1 MDEAKPRDQV
11 KLAVDVMGADGGL
24 DATVGGCAEAR
35 AQGLAAKLCLYGREA
50 EVRPPAEAAGLT
62 GFEVH
67 DADGVVEMD
76 DKPTRAMRR
85 KDTSMWGAIA
95 AVKSGECDGAV
106 SSGNTGALMAV
117 SMLQLRMIE
126 GVERP
131 AITASWPSTTGRS
144 IVLDV
149 GANVEASAMQ
159 LVQFAIMGEA
169 YHHALTGEQHPSVGL
184 LNVGAEEAKGHELI
198 RAAAATLKTA
208 DPDMRFVGFVEGD
221 DISMGQVD
229 VVVTDGFTGNI
240 ALKAAEGTA
249 RMIAAWIK
257 DALTSS
263 LRTKAG
269 ALLMGPGLKDLKA
282 RMDPARMNG
291 APLLGLNG
299 LVVKSHGGADAAGV
313 ASALMI
319 AENLAVH
326 PFQDRI
332 RQTIAEVEARA
343 EAAEAAGEAR
353 GQGDD
358 MQPAAAA
365 E

>member
-1 MDEAKPRDQV
+1 M
-11 KLAVDVMGADGGL
+11 LAVDVMGADGGL

-35 AQGLAAKLCLYGREA
+35 RQGLSASLRLFGD
-50 EVRPPAEAAGLT
+50 EAAVRAAADRFGVT
-62 GFEVH
+62 GYDIRH
-67 DADGVVEMD
+67 TDGVVAMD

-85 KDTSMWGAIA
+85 KDTSMWGAVA
-95 AVKSGECDGAV
+95 AVKAGACDGAV

-149 GANVEASAMQ
+149 GANVEASAAQ

-169 YHHALTGEQHPSVGL
+169 YHRALTGEAHPTVGL
-184 LNVGAEEAKGHELI
+184 LNVGEEEAKGHELI
-198 RAAAATLKTA
+198 RAAAATLRDA
-208 DPDMRFVGFVEGD
+208 DPEMRFVGFVEGD
-221 DISMGQVD
+221 DISLGEVD

-249 RMIAAWIK
+249 RMIAAWIR
-257 DALTSS
+257 DALTTSV
-263 LRTKAG
+263 RTKAG

-299 LVVKSHGGADAAGV
+299 LVVKSHGGADASGV

-319 AENLAVH
+319 AESLAGN
-326 PFQDRI
+326 PFRDRI
-332 RQTIAEVEARA
+332 RQTVADVEARA
-343 EAAEAAGEAR
+343 AQAGDGAAGEV
-353 GQGDD
+353 G
-358 MQPAAAA
+358 AAA

>member
-1 MDEAKPRDQV
+1 MSEAKTPSEV
-11 KLAVDVMGADGGL
+11 ILAVDAMGADGGL

-35 AQGLAAKLCLYGREA
+35 RQGLAAKLQLFGDEREVREA
-50 EVRPPAEAAGLT
+50 AERFGVT
-62 GFEVH
+62 HFETVAT
-67 DADGVVEMD
+67 DAVVAMD

-85 KDTSMWGAIA
+85 KDTSMWGAVA
-95 AVKSGECDGAV
+95 AVKAGECDGAV

-149 GANVEASAMQ
+149 GANVEASAAQ

-169 YHHALTGEQHPSVGL
+169 YHRALTGEAQPSVGL

-221 DISMGQVD
+221 DISMGEVD

-249 RMIAAWIK
+249 RMIAAWIR
-257 DALTSS
+257 DALTTSV
-263 LRTKAG
+263 RTKAG

-319 AENLAVH
+319 AENLATS
-326 PFQDRI
+326 PFQEQI
-332 RQTIAEVEARA
+332 RRTIAEVEARA
-343 EAAEAAGEAR
+343 EQAGAAPAEAAE
-353 GQGDD
+353 
-358 MQPAAAA
+358 
-365 E
+365 

>member
-1 MDEAKPRDQV
+1 MPDAKSPAEV
-11 KLAVDVMGADGGL
+11 TLAVDAMGADGGL

-35 AQGLAAKLCLYGREA
+35 RQGLKASLRLFGD
-50 EVRPPAEAAGLT
+50 EAAISAAAERFGLT
-62 GFEVH
+62 GYETR
-67 DADGVVEMD
+67 AAEGVVAMD

-85 KDTSMWGAIA
+85 KDTSMWGAVA
-95 AVKSGECDGAV
+95 AVKANECDGAV

-117 SMLQLRMIE
+117 SMLQLRMID

-149 GANVEASAMQ
+149 GANVEATASQ

-169 YHHALTGEQHPSVGL
+169 YHEALTGSERPTVGL

-198 RAAAATLKTA
+198 RAAAATLRAANT
-208 DPDMRFVGFVEGD
+208 DMRFVGFVEGD
-221 DISMGQVD
+221 DISMGEVD

-257 DALTSS
+257 DALTTSV
-263 LRTKAG
+263 RTKAG
-269 ALLMGPGLKDLKA
+269 AVLMGPGLKDLKA

-299 LVVKSHGGADAAGV
+299 LVVKSHGGADASGV

-319 AENLAVH
+319 AENLATH

-332 RQTIAEVEARA
+332 RETVAAVEAQA
-343 EAAEAAGEAR
+343 EEAEAEATPADAAPSEAAE
-353 GQGDD
+353 
-358 MQPAAAA
+358 
-365 E
+365 